1 MAETMCDPNQSAYD
15 PSLVEA
21 FDKALASLD
30 QTFTEEQVQQFL
42 CYFSFLL
49 ETNKSLNLTAIT
61 EPDEVAELHLL
72 DSLSLLPY
80 LDLPGGP
87 RLIDVGTGA
96 GLPAVPLLIA
106 RPDFDFSLLDARQKR
121 LGFIQEGLEKLG
133 LADRCQLIHGRAEEV
148 GQSKDYRET
157 FDLAIARAVA
167 PLNVLLEYC
176 LPLVK
181 PFGYFI
187 AMKGRL
193 DGELEVAGKA
203 MKVLGGDLADLVQF
217 KLPESGAERSL
228 VIVQKIQKSPSR
240 YPRKAGKIKSNPL

>member
-1 MAETMCDPNQSAYD
+1 MGAYN

-21 FDKALASLD
+21 FDKALAKSGRA
-30 QTFTEEQVQQFL
+30 FTEKQKQLFL

-49 ETNKSLNLTAIT
+49 ETNHSLNLTAIT
-61 EPDEVAELHLL
+61 DPDQVAELHLL

-80 LDLPGGP
+80 LDLPAGP

-96 GLPAVPLLIA
+96 GLPAIPLLIA
-106 RPDFDFSLLDARQKR
+106 RPDLDFSLLDARQKR
-121 LGFIQEGLEKLG
+121 LNFIRDSLERLG
-133 LADRCQLIHGRAEEV
+133 LADRCQLIHGRAEEI

-181 PFGYFI
+181 PSGYFI

-193 DGELEVAGKA
+193 EGELEAAGKA
-203 MKVLGGDLADLVQF
+203 MQILGGDLADLVQF
-217 KLPESGAERSL
+217 KLPESRAERSL
-228 VIVQKIQKSPSR
+228 VVVQKIQKSPGR
-240 YPRKAGKIKSNPL
+240 YPRNPGKIKQNPL